1 MIKHVFRWEN
11 ENYLKARMEPWICYQ
26 GNGAAELQWEQE
38 QKDAAKTKVKPKTKP
53 IVKPKTK
60 PKTKPKVNP
69 KGDWGFSEGRTQ
81 VLDLGEG
88 YTEKVGADYTPGS
101 NVVAETEALGV
112 AKEGEAN
119 RRAQAE
125 GWDSAVHKEI
135 AARKGKST
143 AGEGAQ
149 SKQYTGPQ
157 YQDWRTFDP
166 TPKGINLKGVGDE
179 EFVENRITNMIDTG
193 SPLYRQATEAAL
205 AGLAQR
211 GLGRN
216 ASMAQEQVMQA
227 IMKVAVPIAQAD
239 AKMLAANRTLRNTSY
254 YNQMQQRLDA
264 AIKSELSHISGG
276 YGIQQAQI
284 SGDYQIEGAQ
294 IASESA
300 TERAKYVSD
309 LQYAMGMQGV
319 KLNAAELLQGIE
331 DNAQATAYTWD
342 MIFGDNVSPAD
353 WLTKWKETWV

>member
-1 MIKHVFRWEN
+1 MIKHEFRWEN
-11 ENYLKARMEPWICYQ
+11 EDYLKARMEPWICYQ
-26 GNGAAELQWEQE
+26 GPDDDRAEPDLNV
-38 QKDAAKTKVKPKTKP
+38 KPKVKPKP
-53 IVKPKTK
+53 NPKPKPK
-60 PKTKPKVNP
+60 PKPDINP
-69 KGDWGFSEGRTQ
+69 SGDWGFSEGRTQ

-88 YTEKVGADYTPGS
+88 YRETVGADYTPGS

-112 AKEGEAN
+112 AKEGDAN
-119 RRAQAE
+119 RRARLDGYE
-125 GWDSAVHKEI
+125 SAVHKEI
-135 AARKGKST
+135 AHRQQKEKAAKARTIPK
-143 AGEGAQ
+143 
-149 SKQYTGPQ
+149 YTGPEAT
-157 YQDWRTFDP
+157 DWKTFDP
-166 TPKGINLKGVGDE
+166 TPVGITLSDVQDS
-179 EFVENRITNMIDTG
+179 EFVENRITNLIDTG
-193 SPLYRQATEAAL
+193 SPLFRQATESAL
-205 AGLAQR
+205 AGLARR